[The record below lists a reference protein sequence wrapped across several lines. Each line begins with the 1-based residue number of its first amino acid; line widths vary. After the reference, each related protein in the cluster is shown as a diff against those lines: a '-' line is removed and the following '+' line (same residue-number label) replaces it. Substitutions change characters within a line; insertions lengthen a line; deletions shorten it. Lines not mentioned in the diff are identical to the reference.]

1 MGSCW
6 LREPKGSNSRRT
18 EMNRIST
25 LLAGLFL
32 GSMAFVAGASNSAHA
47 AGIGPDKSAES
58 PDSVIV
64 TEEWWYPLRMDSA
77 DAIAHARFLY
87 RRNNEQEA
95 AGEVRRAAS
104 WLNYAAGRALPNTA
118 EALRSART
126 DLLTLADD
134 LDTGKVAG
142 AARMDEALTQASSA
156 LAEWHYYRARD
167 EFGKSDVNNAVRD
180 LEAAAAHLENAAVS
194 SHMQYGPDTITVF
207 EDIYRNGKFVTEG
220 RTVDNNTLG
229 EHLDTVER
237 AIAKMADSL
246 K

>member
-1 MGSCW
+1 
-6 LREPKGSNSRRT
+6 
-18 EMNRIST
+18 MNRISKIAAS
-25 LLAGLFL
+25 LLL
-32 GSMAFVAGASNSAHA
+32 GSMALAAGVSNSAHA

-77 DAIAHARFLY
+77 DALAHARFLY
-87 RRNNEQEA
+87 RRNNEKEA
-95 AGEVRRAAS
+95 ASEIRRAAS

-156 LAEWHYYRARD
+156 LAQWHYYRARD
-167 EFGKSDVNNAVRD
+167 EFGRSDVNNAVGD
-180 LEAAAAHLENAAVS
+180 LEAAAAHLENAAES

-207 EDIYRNGKFVTEG
+207 EDIYRNGKYVSEG
-220 RTVDNNTLG
+220 RTIDNNTLG
-229 EHLDTVER
+229 EHLDTIENEVE
-237 AIAKMADSL
+237 KMADAL